1 MFQKVSVWPTNSWPS
16 AGPKPRGKSL
26 HRQRMDELTAEVRTK
41 SDKIRRL
48 AAAGYARA
56 DIARYLGIR
65 YQFVY
70 NVLSGPQPKAAH
82 LPRGPA
88 PTVAAE
94 PESQEPGEPASRW
107 VWTTV
112 GKGGVI
118 RLPVAVLASMGVTET
133 VLRLPSAPRDEVMP
147 VLDEYVEFLRPA
159 LGHVFDVPVLR
170 YSTESRSGIS
180 VTAGRLMS
188 KCRAPRC
195 CGWA

>member
-1 MFQKVSVWPTNSWPS
+1 MSDIS
-16 AGPKPRGKSL
+16 GL
-26 HRQRMDELTAEVRTK
+26 DRQRMDELTAEVRTK
-41 SDKIRRL
+41 SDKIRGL

-56 DIARYLGIR
+56 DIARYLKIR

-94 PESQEPGEPASRW
+94 PESPEPGEPASRW

-118 RLPVAVLASMGVTET
+118 RLPVAVLASMGVTEGDQ
-133 VLRLPSAPRDEVMP
+133 VQLALDGDIVRILSRAMALREAQELVRRYVPEGVSLVDE
-147 VLDEYVEFLRPA
+147 LLAERRAEAAR
-159 LGHVFDVPVLR
+159 
-170 YSTESRSGIS
+170 EE
-180 VTAGRLMS
+180 GR
-188 KCRAPRC
+188 
-195 CGWA
+195 